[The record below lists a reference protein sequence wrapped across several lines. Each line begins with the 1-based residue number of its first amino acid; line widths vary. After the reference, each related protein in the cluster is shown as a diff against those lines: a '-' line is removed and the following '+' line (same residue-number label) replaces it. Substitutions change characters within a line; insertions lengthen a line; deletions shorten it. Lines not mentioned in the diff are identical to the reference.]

1 MRLLSRGPRKD
12 IIGQAW
18 GVLAEMCSRPNCA
31 GYTHA
36 QVCNLFSKVEKHKT
50 TTRNRVK
57 PSTNWKQSCSS
68 QTSGVKAL
76 GGQLQIRLGCSDTY
90 AYSKRGTWDNFEK
103 ARWGP
108 AYSKIIWFLL
118 ASPTSAVLPSYLLK
132 SYDSS
137 PFPGTPNSTHS
148 VRRWILAKTDAS
160 RRMPYGES
168 ENLELRFTCKYL
180 SSFSSLFRW
189 CANVL
194 AYPESFGKQ
203 NTNLFPSLLT
213 FIQGSRAV
221 RGRWDYEDVV
231 VGGSLM
237 GEEQS
242 GKM

>member
-1 MRLLSRGPRKD
+1 MHIPKGAHEIILRRQGEGQPVAKLYFFWHPQLLLSYHL
-12 IIGQAW
+12 I
-18 GVLAEMCSRPNCA
+18 L
-31 GYTHA
+31 
-36 QVCNLFSKVEKHKT
+36 
-50 TTRNRVK
+50 
-57 PSTNWKQSCSS
+57 
-68 QTSGVKAL
+68 
-76 GGQLQIRLGCSDTY
+76 
-90 AYSKRGTWDNFEK
+90 
-103 ARWGP
+103 
-108 AYSKIIWFLL
+108 
-118 ASPTSAVLPSYLLK
+118 LLK

-137 PFPGTPNSTHS
+137 PFPGPPNSTHS
-148 VRRWILAKTDAS
+148 VRQWILAKTDAS
-160 RRMPYGES
+160 RRMPHGES

-180 SSFSSLFRW
+180 SSFSSLFWW

-194 AYPESFGKQ
+194 AYLESFGKQ